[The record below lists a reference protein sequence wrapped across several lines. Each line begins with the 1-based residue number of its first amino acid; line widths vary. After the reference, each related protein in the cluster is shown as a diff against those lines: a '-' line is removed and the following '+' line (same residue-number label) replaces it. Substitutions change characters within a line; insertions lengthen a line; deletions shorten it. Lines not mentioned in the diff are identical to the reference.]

1 MSLDNIKNINE
12 IKKDAIEE
20 FVNFIKEQ
28 MPLDICSGTEACE
41 EINSL
46 YELFLFKNLKA
57 NRLKTNADKIR
68 SLSDEELADFINTI
82 ASESMATIS
91 YGTQEYTEIWED
103 RKETIKYLK
112 TEIEKEN
119 DKTPNRDT
127 DYEGNPL
134 TNADKIKNMTNRE
147 LAKFLSDISI
157 GYSYEDGDY
166 IEYKDGDYIEL
177 GGNRIVTDNNTD
189 LDTAIEEWLET
200 GMEKENTKPLNRDTD
215 DYER

>member
-1 MSLDNIKNINE
+1 
-12 IKKDAIEE
+12 
-20 FVNFIKEQ
+20 

-46 YELFLFKNLKA
+46 HEEFLLNLKA
-57 NRLKTNADKIR
+57 K
-68 SLSDEELADFINTI
+68 
-82 ASESMATIS
+82 
-91 YGTQEYTEIWED
+91 
-103 RKETIKYLK
+103 
-112 TEIEKEN
+112 
-119 DKTPNRDT
+119 
-127 DYEGNPL
+127 PL

-166 IEYKDGDYIEL
+166 IEYKNGDYIEL
-177 GGNRIVTDNNTD
+177 GGNRIVTDDNTD

-200 GMEKENTKPLNRDTD
+200 GMEKENTKSSNRDTD

>member
-1 MSLDNIKNINE
+1 MRPDNIKSINE

-46 YELFLFKNLKA
+46 HEEFLLNLKA
-57 NRLKTNADKIR
+57 K
-68 SLSDEELADFINTI
+68 
-82 ASESMATIS
+82 
-91 YGTQEYTEIWED
+91 
-103 RKETIKYLK
+103 
-112 TEIEKEN
+112 
-119 DKTPNRDT
+119 
-127 DYEGNPL
+127 PL

-166 IEYKDGDYIEL
+166 IEYKNGDYIEL
-177 GGNRIVTDNNTD
+177 GGNRIVTDDNTD

-200 GMEKENTKPLNRDTD
+200 GMEKENTKPSNRDTD